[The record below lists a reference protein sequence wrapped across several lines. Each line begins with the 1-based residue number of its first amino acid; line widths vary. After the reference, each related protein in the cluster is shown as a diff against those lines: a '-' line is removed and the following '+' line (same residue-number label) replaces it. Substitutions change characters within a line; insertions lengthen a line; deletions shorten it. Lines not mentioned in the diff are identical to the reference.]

1 MRVIEDWENL
11 FTSEKK
17 RLESKVL
24 REGCYYKIGFCQEYF
39 QGEGDTSG
47 SFLIV
52 DEEPFLEIS
61 LKVNW
66 NQTNIFSF
74 FFRYDEELVVP
85 IIENTPEE
93 RDLKVYNARI

>member
-1 MRVIEDWENL
+1 MYIIINFMRVVEDWENL

-47 SFLIV
+47 SF
-52 DEEPFLEIS
+52 
-61 LKVNW
+61 
-66 NQTNIFSF
+66 
-74 FFRYDEELVVP
+74 
-85 IIENTPEE
+85 
-93 RDLKVYNARI
+93 